1 MTTDRPMC
9 KYQSDC
15 YIPKADMVC
24 VYPALDNVT
33 KLLQVFHGRK
43 PPLLFLGHPL
53 DLHYS
58 GRWGFY
64 LLLENQALE
73 GRGIGN
79 HMYHMNY
86 RYKHVLFWTKFS
98 FLVNCRTSARTW
110 WVVVSVTGLH
120 LATISERWIKKKR
133 PNKVPN
139 RGKCFFAL
147 MIFGLTSMYWSWKTF
162 GTDKVVYLNDFFSQ
176 DMHTTFW
183 YLLCFVLQ
191 WCWVTMFLNLP

>member
-58 GRWGFY
+58 GRSGFY
-64 LLLENQALE
+64 LLLENQPL
-73 GRGIGN
+73 GWKGN
-79 HMYHMNY
+79 HLSYYHMN
-86 RYKHVLFWTKFS
+86 YKHVLFWTKIFIFGQLQLTKNENYYS
-98 FLVNCRTSARTW
+98 CFCHHVALGYNFW
-110 WVVVSVTGLH
+110 
-120 LATISERWIKKKR
+120 KMDFKKR
-133 PNKVPN
+133 QQIKENVI
-139 RGKCFFAL
+139 L
-147 MIFGLTSMYWSWKTF
+147 S
-162 GTDKVVYLNDFFSQ
+162 FSG
-176 DMHTTFW
+176 
-183 YLLCFVLQ
+183 
-191 WCWVTMFLNLP
+191 FL